1 MRSVAWEKI
10 MTKTM
15 MVAGLTVLC
24 AVPSVFAQQ
33 PRSIHELKASP
44 STTHIFFFDASL
56 APVLRIESGDVVR
69 LETATGNP
77 RWFENAGVPRDQ
89 IPPELYAVYEGYNST
104 NRGDHTLN
112 GPIFVN
118 GAERGDVLEV
128 RILSVDVRLSIA
140 GQGIGSRLFPG
151 EFDAN
156 VSRVHWIDLVN
167 RTVEFAPGVVV
178 PIKPFWGVIG
188 VAPPPDMG
196 RVRSG
201 APNFFGGNMDNRDL
215 GPGSILYLPV
225 QNSGALLSIGD
236 GHAVQ
241 GYGEISGSAVET
253 SLRGEIQVFLHKNR
267 ELKWPRAETPTH
279 YMTMGLDADLDEA
292 ARIAAGEMIDLL
304 VETKGIDRETAILLC
319 SVAMDMVVTQVV
331 DGTKGIHALVAK
343 AVFRD

>member
-1 MRSVAWEKI
+1 
-10 MTKTM
+10 MTRTLV
-15 MVAGLTVLC
+15 VAGLTVLC
-24 AVPSVFAQQ
+24 AVSSVPAQQ
-33 PRSIHELKASP
+33 PGRVHALKASP
-44 STTHIFFFDASL
+44 STTHISFFDASL

-89 IPPELYAVYEGYNST
+89 IPPELYAVYEGYDSAG
-104 NRGDHTLN
+104 RGDHTLN
-112 GPIFVN
+112 GPIFVT
-118 GAERGDVLEV
+118 GAELGDVLEI
-128 RILSVDVRLSIA
+128 RILSVDVRLPIA
-140 GQGIGSRLFPG
+140 GQGIRSRLFPG
-151 EFDAN
+151 EIEAD

-188 VAPPPDMG
+188 VAPPPEMG

-225 QNSGALLSIGD
+225 HNPGALLSLGD

-253 SLRGEIQVFLHKNR
+253 SLRGEIQVFQHKDQ
-267 ELKWPRAETPTH
+267 ELEWPRAETPTH

-292 ARIAAGEMIDLL
+292 ARIAAADMVEFL
-304 VETKGIDRETAILLC
+304 VETKGLDRETAILLC

-331 DGTKGIHALVAK
+331 DGTKGIHAMIAK
-343 AVFRD
+343 DVFRD

>member
-1 MRSVAWEKI
+1 
-10 MTKTM
+10 MTRAM
-15 MVAGLTVLC
+15 IIAYLTVSC
-24 AVPSVFAQQ
+24 AAPLVSARQ
-33 PRSIHELKASP
+33 PGRIHELKASP

-56 APVLRIESGDVVR
+56 APVLRIDSGDVVQ

-89 IPPELYAVYEGYNST
+89 IPLELYSVYEGYDSMS
-104 NRGDHTLN
+104 RGDHTLN

-128 RILSVDVRLSIA
+128 RILSVDVRLPIA

-151 EFDAN
+151 EIDAD
-156 VSRVHWIDLVN
+156 VSRVHWIDLRN
-167 RTVEFAPGVVV
+167 RTVEFAPGVVI

-188 VAPPPDMG
+188 VAPPLEMG

-215 GPGSILYLPV
+215 GPGSTLYLPV
-225 QNSGALLSIGD
+225 HNPGALLSIGD
-236 GHAVQ
+236 GHAAQ

-253 SLRGEIQVFLHKNR
+253 SLKGEIQVFLHKDQ
-267 ELKWPRAETPTH
+267 ELEWPRAETSTH
-279 YMTMGLDADLDEA
+279 YITMGLDPDLDEA
-292 ARIAAGEMIDLL
+292 AQIAADEMIAFL

-331 DGTKGIHALVAK
+331 DGTKGIHAMMAK
-343 AVFRD
+343 AVFTDQ